1 MTTQADTEMA
11 ESEARGDK
19 AMENTE
25 PEEICVNCYAKVY
38 AHERR
43 CPWCGKEWWI
53 RKETKDDSIRRTEAE
68 AS

>member
-1 MTTQADTEMA
+1 
-11 ESEARGDK
+11 
-19 AMENTE
+19 MENTE

>member
-1 MTTQADTEMA
+1 MDTELA

-25 PEEICVNCYAKVY
+25 PEEICVNCYGKVY

-53 RKETKDDSIRRTEAE
+53 RKETMDDSIRRAETEKTRA
-68 AS
+68 

>member
-1 MTTQADTEMA
+1 MDTETV

-25 PEEICVNCYAKVY
+25 PEEICVNCYGKVY

-53 RKETKDDSIRRTEAE
+53 RKETKDDATGRIQTEKAR
-68 AS
+68 A